1 MIMITLNSFKME
13 DRLKLEDGCGVEVEF
28 SLMPGS
34 RHLMI
39 MIKNPGEHEV
49 PIIAELT
56 VRQRIDLHEWL

>member
-1 MIMITLNSFKME
+1 ME